1 DMGPISRGQSG
12 SLPVRPR
19 AASVRPRPAA
29 VLLGQPVLVRLGE
42 RHGVG
47 VTVRC
52 VPLMRVLVQVLEPR
66 GRAELGAVVL
76 LDLPLR
82 AYPRDVPAVELLV
95 ERRRRRP
102 PPGEEDP
109 LEGVPALLLARP
121 LLLARHG
128 PERVGER

>member
-1 DMGPISRGQSG
+1 MGRGPAASLNRTDVADLTEREPAPSEARAGPQRSDQDMGPISRGQSG

-95 ERRRRRP
+95 
-102 PPGEEDP
+102 
-109 LEGVPALLLARP
+109 
-121 LLLARHG
+121 
-128 PERVGER
+128 